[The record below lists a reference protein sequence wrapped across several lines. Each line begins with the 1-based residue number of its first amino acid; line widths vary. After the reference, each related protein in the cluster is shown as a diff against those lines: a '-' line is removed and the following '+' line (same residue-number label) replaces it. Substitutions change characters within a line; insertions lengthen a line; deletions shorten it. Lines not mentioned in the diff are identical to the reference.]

1 MVREKAVDK
10 FERLAY
16 IASMTHEPATLGELE
31 TLLLLAILQLTEQGR
46 EAYGSLIRDEIDARA
61 DRTVPR
67 GSIYITLDRLEEKG
81 LLASHEGRTSA
92 ARGHRPKRVFKVTP
106 AGLRAVKSAVSAVIR
121 MQRGLAALLGNS

>member
-1 MVREKAVDK
+1 MA
-10 FERLAY
+10 
-16 IASMTHEPATLGELE
+16 TEPTTLGELE

-61 DRTVPR
+61 ARAVPR

-81 LLASHEGRTSA
+81 LLSSHDGRTSA